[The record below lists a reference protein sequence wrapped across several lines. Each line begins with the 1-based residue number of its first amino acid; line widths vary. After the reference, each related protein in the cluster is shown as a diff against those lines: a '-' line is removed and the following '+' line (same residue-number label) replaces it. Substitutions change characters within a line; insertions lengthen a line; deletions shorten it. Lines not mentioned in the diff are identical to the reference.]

1 MNVKDTIK
9 KLGGPKALQKLLG
22 VNKSAVSNY
31 IKRNSFPDYALPIIS
46 GKLDNRDS
54 ANTIIVI
61 ICGGIAAYKAPDII
75 RKLREKNYR
84 VIPILTKGGEK
95 FITPL
100 TISAVSEE
108 KCFSSLFDLTSE
120 YEMGHIK
127 LARLASSIL
136 IIPASANFIASLA
149 SGFSDDLAN
158 TVCLASNAPKILCPA
173 MNPAMWKNEAT
184 KENVLTLIKRGFE
197 IIYPNY
203 GLSACGETGVGRLA
217 EASQIIDKTIEITRA
232 SKIDGPL
239 KGKKV
244 LVTSGPTIE
253 PIDDIRFISN
263 HSSGIQGNSIAEA
276 FQNAGADVT
285 LVSGP
290 VKTYPINEVNLIKVN
305 TADEMLNACVS
316 LLPVDISVC
325 AAAVSD
331 WRVKH
336 KSNGKLKKGVSKNY
350 IDLIE
355 NEDILKIIS
364 NHKKRPKLVI
374 GFAAETENLS
384 YHAKKK
390 LAEKNCDWILGN
402 LVGVDTNI
410 FGSNH
415 NKIHFFSDDKENIW
429 DKMSKQ
435 EVAKKLVS
443 NVIKEFN
450 L

>member
-31 IKRNSFPDYALPIIS
+31 VKRNSFPDYALPIIS
-46 GKLDNRDS
+46 SKLNDRDT

-61 ICGGIAAYKAPDII
+61 ICGGIAAYKAIDII

-136 IIPASANFIASLA
+136 IVPASANFIASLA
-149 SGFSDDLAN
+149 SGFSYNLAN

-173 MNPAMWKNEAT
+173 MNPAMWENEAT

-197 IIYPNY
+197 VIYPDY

-217 EASQIIDKTIEITRA
+217 EANQIIDKTIKITRA

-276 FQNAGADVT
+276 FQNAGAEVT

-290 VKTYPINEVNLIKVN
+290 VKTYPIN
-305 TADEMLNACVS
+305 
-316 LLPVDISVC
+316 
-325 AAAVSD
+325 
-331 WRVKH
+331 
-336 KSNGKLKKGVSKNY
+336 
-350 IDLIE
+350 
-355 NEDILKIIS
+355 
-364 NHKKRPKLVI
+364 
-374 GFAAETENLS
+374 
-384 YHAKKK
+384 
-390 LAEKNCDWILGN
+390 
-402 LVGVDTNI
+402 
-410 FGSNH
+410 
-415 NKIHFFSDDKENIW
+415 
-429 DKMSKQ
+429 
-435 EVAKKLVS
+435 
-443 NVIKEFN
+443 
-450 L
+450 